1 MVQRGL
7 TDEDDGCLAYTF
19 PTCHVQIGRTK
30 EPLEESQRG
39 E

>member
-7 TDEDDGCLAYTF
+7 TEEDDGCLAYTF
-19 PTCHVQIGRTK
+19 PTRCVQIGRSK
-30 EPLEESQRG
+30 EPLEESERG